1 MGGKNLKGRGTE
13 GGRKEKRER
22 IERHPARG
30 SSPGLVLSD
39 RAPAL
44 SISPCVFSTA
54 PVVFSE
60 RIPPVVIDEP
70 PGAVATLIP
79 AHFHHTLFEI
89 LKNAFKATVESAV
102 RRNLN
107 NMPAVK
113 VRVGADGLFLS
124 SPSSPPPRPPGPLR
138 CRLPSLPSS
147 YPPPRGLR
155 MSAPGRTSA
164 SMLSS

>member
-1 MGGKNLKGRGTE
+1 
-13 GGRKEKRER
+13 
-22 IERHPARG
+22 
-30 SSPGLVLSD
+30 
-39 RAPAL
+39 
-44 SISPCVFSTA
+44 
-54 PVVFSE
+54 
-60 RIPPVVIDEP
+60 VVIDEP

-124 SPSSPPPRPPGPLR
+124 SPSSPPPRPPR
-138 CRLPSLPSS
+138 APSLSS
-147 YPPPRGLR
+147 PLLALLTHTP
-155 MSAPGRTSA
+155 ARTWNVCA
-164 SMLSS
+164 LEDECIDVVVMTAVLT